1 MSENKLIKYLRK
13 EFKVPSG
20 TQHLTPILLSD
31 SKGFS
36 LQKQASNPVEQSIK
50 LWCKSGRNSRQGLE
64 WLQENLATQIG
75 RIDNISLYVWL
86 GTCDL
91 TTYNK
96 KFIALGSENKENIE
110 QIVTNF
116 KEISS
121 LFTRYPGCK
130 LTFLETPVYSIFDW
144 NKQAGHKNPNEFLT
158 KDDQLIEQVHI
169 LNEHI
174 RTINT
179 SLGTSAPNFNL
190 DLSHSK
196 YKNSSNTVYRPRDQY
211 NFTLYKDGIHPN
223 RNLAGVWLRKLAIK
237 VKDEC
242 WSV

>member
-86 GTCDL
+86 GTHKNFELNLDKAIARKL
-91 TTYNK
+91 EATKRPVNVTY
-96 KFIALGSENKENIE
+96 
-110 QIVTNF
+110 
-116 KEISS
+116 
-121 LFTRYPGCK
+121 K
-130 LTFLETPVYSIFDW
+130 LTGGGLTAKADTVSFELMKNAIIHYYEQLDVNDRYINIKVDKDLDKKGLTVGLVIRVIANDTPSYTLSVYYTSCSLLVNGRDTIRFFTIDLPEI
-144 NKQAGHKNPNEFLT
+144 HKT
-158 KDDQLIEQVHI
+158 IHKVI
-169 LNEHI
+169 LN
-174 RTINT
+174 
-179 SLGTSAPNFNL
+179 GTKV
-190 DLSHSK
+190 DLQS
-196 YKNSSNTVYRPRDQY
+196 Q
-211 NFTLYKDGIHPN
+211 
-223 RNLAGVWLRKLAIK
+223 
-237 VKDEC
+237 
-242 WSV
+242 